1 MLSAFSQRLK
11 TIPAR
16 TADWTGKAG
25 PVAMLGCDY
34 NVKGSG
40 KALIDAVSSTHRDAD
55 YYAELVFH
63 DKAPI
68 EAPPDTVAFLP
79 VMRCGNMTGDASG
92 AEETYPKKNDWYG
105 ATMQGV
111 ADLAEKGYIPLTL
124 GGDGSATLPAI
135 EALKKVH
142 RDEEI
147 ILVHFS
153 ASPCLTEP
161 SAPIRVLQD
170 KELLKGV
177 ISIGNRSVSAA
188 DRRVRKEKKVFYLD
202 MHAIYSKGLFC
213 VRDLRNDFPI
223 YVSID
228 IGCLDPSAAPG
239 SIFAESGGLSVRDLV
254 HVLHGVRAPKIL
266 GMDIHGFDPNLD
278 VYRRDGTGLT
288 TLAAAKVAKEC
299 VLKAYSIS
307 TATQDEGL
315 ARVQMMQRQGSLS
328 DAPYPEH

>member
-1 MLSAFSQRLK
+1 M
-11 TIPAR
+11 
-16 TADWTGKAG
+16 
-25 PVAMLGCDY
+25 AMLGCDY
-34 NVKGSG
+34 KIKGSG
-40 KALIDAVSSTHRDAD
+40 KALLNAVDATHRDAD

-63 DKAPI
+63 DKGPI

-79 VMRCGNMTGDASG
+79 VMRCGDMTSLTTEATQPTES
-92 AEETYPKKNDWYG
+92 EWYG
-105 ATMQGV
+105 ATMQSV
-111 ADLAEKGYIPLTL
+111 ADLAEKGYIPLIM
-124 GGDGSATLPAI
+124 GGDGSATLPAV

-147 ILVHFS
+147 ILMHFS
-153 ASPCLTEP
+153 ASPKLFEP

-177 ISIGNRSVSAA
+177 ISIGNRAVSAT

-202 MHAIYSKGLFC
+202 MHAMYSKGLFC

-223 YVSID
+223 YLSID

-239 SIFAESGGLSVRDLV
+239 SVFAESGGLSVRDLV

-266 GMDIHGFDPNLD
+266 GIDIHGYDPELD
-278 VYRRDGTGLT
+278 VYRKDGTGLT
-288 TLAAAKVAKEC
+288 TLAAAKIAKESI
-299 VLKAYSIS
+299 LKAYSIS